1 MPAADKVTFT
11 STHTDS
17 QNRKPV
23 SQGNGI
29 WDLLCP
35 NSPESFTAD
44 STSLIDLHLDITIP
58 TGYYAIISE
67 ASTGIVG
74 TSNCA
79 IIPQLLLP
87 GTTSIILNVANPS
100 GALQTPTTNNVIAK
114 MCVIKGHDFKYTQA
128 GTWEP

>member
-1 MPAADKVTFT
+1 MPSADKVTFT
-11 STHTDS
+11 STHEDS
-17 QNRKPV
+17 WEPV

-29 WDLLCP
+29 WDLICP
-35 NSPESFTAD
+35 NNPETIPDD
-44 STSLIDLHLDITIP
+44 SSSLIDLHLDITIP

-87 GTTSIILNVANPS
+87 GTKSILLTVANPS
-100 GALQTPTTNNVIAK
+100 TTPGGQTPTANNVIAK
-114 MCVIKGHDFKYTQA
+114 MCVFKGHDFKYTQA
-128 GTWEP
+128 GTWDP

>member
-11 STHTDS
+11 STHADS
-17 QNRKPV
+17 GDKEPV

-29 WDLLCP
+29 WDLICP
-35 NSPESFTAD
+35 NNPETIPAD
-44 STSLIDLHLDITIP
+44 STSLIELHLDITIP

-87 GTTSIILNVANPS
+87 GTTSIFLRLANPS
-100 GALQTPTTNNVIAK
+100 AAAETPTADNVIAK
-114 MCVIKGHDFKYTQA
+114 MCVFKGHDFKYTQG
-128 GTWEP
+128 GTWV